1 MWIEVLK
8 WGFLLEQDFFLQFKV
23 DIFSSSGDNVFAAAC
38 WPPLSRGAI
47 NKVGYII
54 LPITLVS
61 LRVSYNIVRPAGDG
75 PGLQGAGLP
84 PNGFP
89 RLATPPC
96 GDSRLAARQRLD
108 STNGKV
114 GDQEGECAC
123 TRCKEIIN
131 KFLTFCCTWL
141 KDCSSFQNL
150 INVFL
155 QKVQIIKNC
164 QTFLIFY
171 LYFFCTRLI

>member
-1 MWIEVLK
+1 MRFSSGT
-8 WGFLLEQDFFLQFKV
+8 GFFFFQFQV

-47 NKVGYII
+47 NKVGYIV
-54 LPITLVS
+54 LPIILVS

-75 PGLQGAGLP
+75 PGPQGAGLP

-131 KFLTFCCTWL
+131 KYFILLHLAKRLFKFSEFDKCIFAKRPNNQEL
-141 KDCSSFQNL
+141 SNL
-150 INVFL
+150 SDF
-155 QKVQIIKNC
+155 
-164 QTFLIFY
+164 FY
-171 LYFFCTRLI
+171 LYFDQAMIVWLF